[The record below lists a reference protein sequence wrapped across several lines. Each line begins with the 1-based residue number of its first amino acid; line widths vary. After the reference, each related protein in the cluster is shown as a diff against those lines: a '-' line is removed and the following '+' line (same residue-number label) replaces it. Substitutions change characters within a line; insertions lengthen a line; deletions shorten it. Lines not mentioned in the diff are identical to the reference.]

1 MSPTTADRSD
11 RASTAVISARSFAFT
26 FDDDDDDGVSST
38 RTSFVVL
45 DGLIGGSTLTELNTI
60 SHAST
65 EANGNSISLLLF
77 RVRRRIFKA
86 QKSHARIQRRGHN
99 NNTGPKEKEVEKKT
113 KVVSFFFKCT
123 TRERETFNVLEKR
136 SFLFWM
142 ASSLF
147 SRSFKF
153 EEERRRRRRRRV
165 FLSLSRRRERKER
178 RHTSSVLLSSHIYM
192 RPNNREIFDFSIPK
206 RETKRNEKNTQIKI
220 THVE

>member
-77 RVRRRIFKA
+77 RVRRRIFA
-86 QKSHARIQRRGHN
+86 QKSHARIRRSHN
-99 NNTGPKEKEVEKKT
+99 KIQAQKRKK
-113 KVVSFFFKCT
+113 KK
-123 TRERETFNVLEKR
+123 KQK
-136 SFLFWM
+136 W
-142 ASSLF
+142 
-147 SRSFKF
+147 
-153 EEERRRRRRRRV
+153 
-165 FLSLSRRRERKER
+165 
-178 RHTSSVLLSSHIYM
+178 
-192 RPNNREIFDFSIPK
+192 
-206 RETKRNEKNTQIKI
+206 
-220 THVE
+220 

>member
-77 RVRRRIFKA
+77 RVHRRIFA
-86 QKSHARIQRRGHN
+86 QKSHARIRLWSH
-99 NNTGPKEKEVEKKT
+99 NNTGPKEKEEEKT
-113 KVVSFFFKCT
+113 KVVRVFFLC
-123 TRERETFNVLEKR
+123 TRERETFNVVEKR
-136 SFLFWM
+136 SR
-142 ASSLF
+142 SSLKKDFNKGF
-147 SRSFKF
+147 SGWRFVSFPVRSFVRSS
-153 EEERRRRRRRRV
+153 EEREKRDDIIGPPLV
-165 FLSLSRRRERKER
+165 
-178 RHTSSVLLSSHIYM
+178 VLTHV
-192 RPNNREIFDFSIPK
+192 RPNNNRFL
-206 RETKRNEKNTQIKI
+206 T
-220 THVE
+220 